1 MTPSSLAAPAERLAR
16 FNDLLDPLV
25 AELEPLHLALN
36 HANWQA
42 SITGKDEFVQESAR
56 LDATIRKLLSRSE
69 PFEVLVGL
77 KRSGGLSE
85 PLAQRQLDVLINA
98 CRQHQLPADLI
109 DRMVTL
115 EKQLDSR
122 FNNFRAQLGG
132 EPVSDNRLREL
143 LRTSDDPAVRRHA
156 WEASK
161 QIGAE
166 VEPDLLEL
174 VRLRNQAARSLGFDN
189 YYSMMLEL
197 DELDETE
204 LFGILDE
211 LERGTSPLF
220 EAYKREVDAAIA
232 TRFGT
237 TPAALRPWHYGD
249 PFFQEAPAAAGV
261 NLDPHFEG
269 KSLEDL
275 TRRFFAAVG
284 FDIEPMLAH
293 SDLHEKPGK
302 GQHAFCMSLDR
313 GADVRVLCNIRSN
326 EYWMGTMLHEFGHA
340 VYDQHVDRNL
350 PWLLRQHA
358 HILTTEA
365 SAMLFGRLSKNA
377 TWLRVYAG
385 VDPDAARRAADATA
399 RAVRNQLLVL
409 TRWCLVMCHMERAL
423 YRVPGQDLNA
433 LWWDLVER
441 LQLIR
446 RPEGRD
452 APDWAS
458 KIHFSV
464 APVYYHNYMLG
475 EMMASQLQHRLL
487 EHVGGDGEKSWER
500 YVSSEEVGRFLIERL
515 YSSGRSVDWRGA
527 IREATGAALQTS
539 AFVAELGRA

>member
-1 MTPSSLAAPAERLAR
+1 VPRSLAEPAQRLAR
-16 FNDLLDPLV
+16 FNAVLEPLV

-42 SITGKDEFVQESAR
+42 SITGQDEFVQESAR
-56 LDATIRKLLSRSE
+56 LDATIRKLLSRPQ
-69 PFEVLVGL
+69 PFEVLTSL
-77 KRSGGLSE
+77 KREGDLPE

-109 DRMVTL
+109 ERMVTL
-115 EKQLDSR
+115 EKKLDSR
-122 FNNFRAQLGG
+122 FNNFRARLGG
-132 EPVSDNRLREL
+132 ERVSDNGLREL
-143 LRTSDDPAVRRHA
+143 LKTSDDSAVRREA

-166 VEPDLLEL
+166 VESDLLAL
-174 VRLRNQAARSLGFDN
+174 VRLRNEAARSLGFGN

-211 LERGTSPLF
+211 LERGTRPLF
-220 EAYKREVDAAIA
+220 EVYKRELDAGLAL
-232 TRFGT
+232 RFGT
-237 TPAALRPWHYGD
+237 TPEALRPWHYGD
-249 PFFQEAPAAAGV
+249 PFFQQAPVSGV
-261 NLDPHFEG
+261 NLDPYFEG

-275 TRRFFAAVG
+275 TRQYFAAVG
-284 FDIEPMLAH
+284 FDIDRMLEL

-302 GQHAFCMSLDR
+302 SQHAFCMSMDR

-340 VYDQHVDRNL
+340 VYDRYIDRNL

-377 TWLRVYAG
+377 TWLRIHAG
-385 VDPDAARRAADATA
+385 VDPGEARRAAEASA

-423 YRVPGQDLNA
+423 YRDPEQDLNT

-441 LQLIR
+441 MQRIP
-446 RPEGRD
+446 RPDGRD

-475 EMMASQLQHRLL
+475 EMMASQLERRLL
-487 EHVGGDGEKSWER
+487 EHLGGAGEESWER
-500 YVSSEEVGRFLIERL
+500 YVTSAEVGRFLIDRL

-527 IREATGAALQTS
+527 IRSATGDSLQPS
-539 AFVAELGRA
+539 AFVAELGRS